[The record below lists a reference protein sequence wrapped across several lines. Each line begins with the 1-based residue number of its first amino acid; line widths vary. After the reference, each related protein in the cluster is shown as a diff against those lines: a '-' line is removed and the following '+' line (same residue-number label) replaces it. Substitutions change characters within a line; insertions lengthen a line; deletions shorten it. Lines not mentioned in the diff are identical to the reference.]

1 MLPFLLFY
9 LLVHYAKKDN
19 FLFKLHFKPEAELGN
34 EGSLLKYTEAPQT
47 CSWKMVQFSCTTVC
61 GATNI
66 LMGKGPYMLNCYQ
79 CHARQSSSYAQRIS
93 RKVLNVNFCIT
104 FFISANASIQI
115 ICRNNITN
123 LSPLPPTYYTFNLK
137 QWHHTECYSHAS
149 SHHEIWYAAK
159 VSLSMIGHAMTT
171 ADSEDNNLWWV

>member
-149 SHHEIWYAAK
+149 SHHEI
-159 VSLSMIGHAMTT
+159 
-171 ADSEDNNLWWV
+171 